1 MINDEA
7 SFNRLSPS
15 RIAEV
20 ALGTFTNFIIA
31 PVLTA
36 SGGDTMPPSRKPNAS
51 VKPGI

>member
-1 MINDEA
+1 MIKEEA

-15 RIAEV
+15 KIAEV

-36 SGGDTMPPSRKPNAS
+36 SGGDTMPPNRKPSAS
-51 VKPGI
+51 VNPGI